1 MSEQNTSACAPK
13 VGARADETPVLL
25 PKCPHC
31 GKDIPG
37 LNVSTII
44 LPTPANPAGDMTFL
58 VPCCP
63 FPDCG
68 KIITAQYVGYT
79 PRTPGVAT
87 PPPNLWRPS

>member
-1 MSEQNTSACAPK
+1 MSEQNLTQK
-13 VGARADETPVLL
+13 GAATETPVLM
-25 PKCPHC
+25 PKCPYC

-44 LPTPANPAGDMTFL
+44 LPTPQNPQGDMTFL

-79 PRTPGVAT
+79 PRDVAA
-87 PPPNLWRPS
+87 PPSSLWRPH

>member
-1 MSEQNTSACAPK
+1 MSDQNPTEKGNGAEETK
-13 VGARADETPVLL
+13 VLM

-31 GKDIPG
+31 GEDVPG

-44 LPTPANPAGDMTFL
+44 LPTPQNPAGDMTFL

-63 FPDCG
+63 LCN

-87 PPPNLWRPS
+87 PPSNLWKPS

>member
-1 MSEQNTSACAPK
+1 MSE
-13 VGARADETPVLL
+13 ETPVTSHESPDTAVLM
-25 PKCPHC
+25 PKCPYC

-44 LPTPANPAGDMTFL
+44 LPTPNSPAGDMTFL

-79 PRTPGVAT
+79 PRQPGVAT
-87 PPPNLWRPS
+87 PPSNLWKPHN